1 MARTSLAEREQE
13 ITALL
18 LAAEDDTNEAPWMT
32 MPAFQFQVIH
42 LLVAILRLYSRRR
55 QLGWHVSAELGVRM
69 PKPDGTTLTLGPD
82 LFVVE
87 ADAALRTSWDIVG
100 EGQPPRFV
108 LEVVTKDSVAR
119 DTSDQQKVGY
129 YAAMGVTEYAI
140 YWPERPDG
148 GPKLFGYRR
157 DTVGDWVAWNT
168 DGQGVLWC
176 TTLAGL
182 GLCIEEMPWLGV
194 VDRRGERL
202 PSPEEEAE
210 RADREAERA
219 EREADARRLAD
230 AQAARLAERAMR
242 LAEQA
247 DQETERAAQAAERA
261 EQEASA
267 RRAAEA
273 EVARLR
279 ALLEGKQD

>member
-1 MARTSLAEREQE
+1 MARSSLAEREQE

-18 LAAEDDTNEAPWMT
+18 LTAEDDTNEAPWMT
-32 MPAFQFQVIH
+32 MPEFQFQVIH
-42 LLVAILRLYSRRR
+42 LLVAILRLYSGRRHR
-55 QLGWHVSAELGVRM
+55 GWHVSAELGVRM

-87 ADAALRTSWDIVG
+87 ADPALRTSWDIVG

-108 LEVVTKDSVAR
+108 LEVVTKDSVTR
-119 DTSDQQKVGY
+119 DTTEKQKVGY

-140 YWPERPDG
+140 YWPERQDG

-157 DTVGDWVAWNT
+157 DAAGEWVAWNT

-182 GLCIEEMPWLGV
+182 GLYIEALPWLRLVDQHGV
-194 VDRRGERL
+194 RL

-210 RADREAERA
+210 RAEREAERA
-219 EREADARRLAD
+219 EREA
-230 AQAARLAERAMR
+230 
-242 LAEQA
+242 
-247 DQETERAAQAAERA
+247 ERA
-261 EQEASA
+261 EREAAA

-273 EVARLR
+273 EVARLL
-279 ALLEGKQD
+279 ALLEAKED